1 MQQYI
6 NQQELIYCWI
16 SIILPLNSSYIV
28 LLPRT
33 YTMFTHCFFLLFL
46 DIFDDYNLIAFL
58 SSVMIKKNTYT

>member
-6 NQQELIYCWI
+6 NRQELIYCWI

-33 YTMFTHCFFLLFL
+33 YTMFTHCFLLFL
-46 DIFDDYNLIAFL
+46 DIFYDYNLIAFL
-58 SSVMIKKNTYT
+58 SFVMIKKNTYT